1 MAWVMTS
8 KRYPGASGTAPSVKF
23 AVGGILIAE
32 ITMASAP
39 PQEWLYTLDYYVPG
53 GLQEETFES
62 FSKALIRLHELL
74 NGPGP
79 VGFEVFKSKG
89 KPND

>member
-8 KRYPGASGTAPSVKF
+8 KRYGGSRGTAPSVKF

-32 ITMASAP
+32 ITMTSEP
-39 PQEWLYTLDYYVPG
+39 PRDWLYTLEYYVPNG
-53 GLQEETFES
+53 MQEETFKT
-62 FSKALIRLHELL
+62 FSKALIRLHEIL

-79 VGFEVFKSKG
+79 DGFEVFKPKG
-89 KPND
+89 KTHD